1 MNESRE
7 FAAAGSA
14 AGARVDEAAQGQVR
28 QVLQA
33 LIDTGAAQ
41 LQLAV
46 GGSMEPLG
54 CHPAAQE
61 PAEVCGTSLSG

>member
-33 LIDTGAAQ
+33 VVDTGAAQ
-41 LQLAV
+41 LQLA
-46 GGSMEPLG
+46 GGSVEPPG
-54 CHPAAQE
+54 CHPAESPGTNRSLWAQ
-61 PAEVCGTSLSG
+61 P